1 MIYLTT
7 HFSADH
13 IKFLQNCWHESI
25 EKSKLLQSADVLVF
39 LTGRPANLTLLESIF
54 FRNNVKVHKVPN
66 PGYQG
71 GAILAMNLG
80 FEKKLFHGYDWV
92 IRLNPDVIIH
102 NDTTIIARILD
113 PSLDG
118 IFVNCK
124 NDAMKLHTDWSAFR
138 PSAVSFN
145 ETDVVQLGRPK
156 NAENHFTYLMALI
169 LLEVGD
175 LQCYR
180 MHGQ

>member
-1 MIYLTT
+1 
-7 HFSADH
+7 
-13 IKFLQNCWHESI
+13 
-25 EKSKLLQSADVLVF
+25 
-39 LTGRPANLTLLESIF
+39 
-54 FRNNVKVHKVPN
+54 
-66 PGYQG
+66 
-71 GAILAMNLG
+71 MNLG

-124 NDAMKLHTDWSAFR
+124 NDAMKLHTDSSAFR
-138 PSAVSFN
+138 PSTVSLN
-145 ETDVVQLGRPK
+145 KTDVVQLGRPK